1 MKKVIYTLLGLMLA
15 VGPTVKA
22 QLKSTEE
29 VATAELAAKR
39 EVIKKEL
46 ITSYMAVK
54 QFLIVSD
61 SLSSAKAAT
70 KFVAS
75 LDQFKFKK
83 LTMPEMNEAT
93 ILRKEIR
100 DLAGEISKTTNINK
114 QRKAFSVLSAKMWI
128 MAPKVKPM
136 ETALYQQVC
145 PMTGDTWLS
154 MEKEIKNPY
163 FPKNMLTCGEVKQHI

>member
-1 MKKVIYTLLGLMLA
+1 MRKAIYTLLGLLLMAAPA
-15 VGPTVKA
+15 VQA

-29 VATAELAAKR
+29 VATAALAAKR
-39 EVIKKEL
+39 EVIKAEL
-46 ITSYMAVK
+46 IKNYMAVK
-54 QFLIVSD
+54 QSLIVSD
-61 SLSSAKAAT
+61 SVQAPKAALQ
-70 KFVAS
+70 FISS

-83 LTMPEMNEAT
+83 LTLPEMNEAT
-93 ILRKEIR
+93 SLRREIR
-100 DLAGEISKTTNINK
+100 DLALEISKTTSINK
-114 QRKAFSVLSAKMWI
+114 QRKAFSALSAKMWV

-163 FPKNMLTCGEVKQHI
+163 YPKNMLTCGEVKQSI